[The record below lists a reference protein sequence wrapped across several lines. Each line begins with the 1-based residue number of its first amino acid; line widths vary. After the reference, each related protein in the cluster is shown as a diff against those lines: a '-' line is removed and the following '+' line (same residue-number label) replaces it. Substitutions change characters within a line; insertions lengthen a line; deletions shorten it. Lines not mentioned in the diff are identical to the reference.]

1 MMSVV
6 APARELELRGDP
18 LCRLRKQ
25 AHTQRAENAT
35 CHGTAN
41 HDRNGEPL
49 LIPEHHAQTDKQDR
63 Q

>member
-6 APARELELRGDP
+6 APAGALGLRGDP
-18 LCRLRKQ
+18 LCRLRSQ

-35 CHGTAN
+35 YHGTAN
-41 HDRNGEPL
+41 HDRNREPL
-49 LIPEHHAQTDKQDR
+49 LILEHHAQTHKQDR